1 MDVNRFCKI
10 FYDPNRD
17 EENLHPVLD
26 QVVDKFKSIDDDEQK
41 EDFRSKIQSYIR
53 MYGYLSQIVNFTD
66 IELEKTFIFLKYLNK
81 KLPKRQTERFD
92 ISNIIDLDSL
102 RIQKVYEHVEG
113 LERGDTTLTPP
124 EFDSTGVEEPE
135 YDFLSEIINQVNTTY
150 GVNLTEED
158 KLDLSRLSKKLI
170 EDPEVEK
177 YMNGNNT
184 EDNKKNF
191 FKEQFDGMMVDYVND
206 RFEFYKKMEDNPS
219 MKNLIFNMMY
229 KDFHENRR
237 GDS

>member
-26 QVVDKFKSIDDDEQK
+26 QVVDKFKSIDDD
-41 EDFRSKIQSYIR
+41 
-53 MYGYLSQIVNFTD
+53 
-66 IELEKTFIFLKYLNK
+66 
-81 KLPKRQTERFD
+81 
-92 ISNIIDLDSL
+92 
-102 RIQKVYEHVEG
+102 EHVEG

-150 GVNLTEED
+150 VVNLTEED

-191 FKEQFDGMMVDYVND
+191 FKEHFDGMMVDYVND

-229 KDFHENRR
+229 KDFHKNR
-237 GDS
+237 GVDT

>member
-1 MDVNRFCKI
+1 MYHFTNIYCMDGIK
-10 FYDPNRD
+10 
-17 EENLHPVLD
+17 
-26 QVVDKFKSIDDDEQK
+26 K
-41 EDFRSKIQSYIR
+41 
-53 MYGYLSQIVNFTD
+53 YGLC
-66 IELEKTFIFLKYLNK
+66 L
-81 KLPKRQTERFD
+81 
-92 ISNIIDLDSL
+92 
-102 RIQKVYEHVEG
+102 
-113 LERGDTTLTPP
+113 GDV
-124 EFDSTGVEEPE
+124 STGFGKDGKRKVGK
-135 YDFLSEIINQVNTTY
+135 N